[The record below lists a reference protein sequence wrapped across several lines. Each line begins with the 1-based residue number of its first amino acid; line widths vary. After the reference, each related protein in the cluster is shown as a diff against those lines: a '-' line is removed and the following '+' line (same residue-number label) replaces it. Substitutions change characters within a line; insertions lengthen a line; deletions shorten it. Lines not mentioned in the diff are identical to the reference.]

1 MCGYVRLGFGLS
13 FLTRLLLAGY
23 YKLWASET
31 PSLSVT
37 KLLKNQKSVRKVL
50 FNQKSMKNVLCNHFK
65 QFRITPMKKQNNLF
79 HELDVA
85 IIG

>member
-1 MCGYVRLGFGLS
+1 MCGYVQLGFGLS

-50 FNQKSMKNVLCNHFK
+50 FNQKSMKNILFNHFNSLGLL
-65 QFRITPMKKQNNLF
+65 P
-79 HELDVA
+79 
-85 IIG
+85 